1 MSDLIKRQE
10 TIDAVVNREMVTT
23 RGTEYLNGY
32 VKCQRDILDIIER
45 LPSAQPEII
54 RCKDCSFDR
63 DCTHTMTRESR
74 GGGIIYC
81 PVEYCSEAERKDN
94 G

>member
-1 MSDLIKRQE
+1 MKLIDSDALLKQLGISERFNNADIPAYVIGIIKG
-10 TIDAVVNREMVTT
+10 M
-23 RGTEYLNGY
+23 
-32 VKCQRDILDIIER
+32 
-45 LPSAQPEII
+45 PSAEPQII
-54 RCKDCSFDR
+54 WCKDCSFDR
-63 DCTHTMTRESR
+63 DCTHTMTRKSR